1 MSTENLRNGPD
12 ILTIRGLTVSF
23 SGFRAIS
30 DVDLDVKEG
39 EIHVIIGPNGAGKST
54 LMDLIT
60 GKTKATEG
68 DILFKGEEI
77 TSKDPGVIAS
87 KYHIGRKFQ
96 GPNVFDNMTVF
107 ENIEIALGGYTSIP
121 KAFAYRRRAEQKSR
135 IEDVLRQ
142 INLYDQ
148 RDMMASE
155 LAHGQRQWLE
165 IGMVIAQSPELI
177 ILDEPA
183 AGMTDTETYKTGQMI
198 KELAKEHTLIVIE
211 HDMEFVEQIADYVTV
226 LHQGRKLA
234 EGSFAEV
241 KNNKKVIQVYLKDD
255 MDEEGD

>member
-68 DILFKGEEI
+68 DILFKGNEI
-77 TSKDPGVIAS
+77 TNKDPGVIAS

-107 ENIEIALGGYTSIP
+107 ENIEIALRGYTSIP
-121 KAFAYRRRAEQKSR
+121 KAFAYRRRAEQKSK
-135 IEDVLRQ
+135 IEEVLRQ

-211 HDMEFVEQIADYVTV
+211 HDMDFVRQAADIVTV
-226 LHQGRKLA
+226 LHEGKVLTEGTVDEVLA
-234 EGSFAEV
+234 DATV
-241 KNNKKVIQVYLKDD
+241 QAVYLGRGKAAS
-255 MDEEGD
+255 

>member
-121 KAFAYRRRAEQKSR
+121 KAFAYRRRAEQKSK

-148 RDMMASE
+148 R
-155 LAHGQRQWLE
+155 
-165 IGMVIAQSPELI
+165 MVIAQSPELI

-234 EGSFAEV
+234 EGPFSEV

>member
-1 MSTENLRNGPD
+1 
-12 ILTIRGLTVSF
+12 
-23 SGFRAIS
+23 
-30 DVDLDVKEG
+30 
-39 EIHVIIGPNGAGKST
+39 
-54 LMDLIT
+54 
-60 GKTKATEG
+60 
-68 DILFKGEEI
+68 
-77 TSKDPGVIAS
+77 
-87 KYHIGRKFQ
+87 
-96 GPNVFDNMTVF
+96 
-107 ENIEIALGGYTSIP
+107 
-121 KAFAYRRRAEQKSR
+121 
-135 IEDVLRQ
+135 
-142 INLYDQ
+142 
-148 RDMMASE
+148 MMASE

-234 EGSFAEV
+234 EGPFSEV